1 VHSTSPNHGPDSR
14 LQLALGCFK
23 PSVNATPQLFTIVVL
38 SFDTAFMLGR
48 YDGNIPSKRGVD
60 MVIVFDVLVDGIKKE
75 TLTPRTGRL
84 QDLRQFISNEST
96 RLIALYGNNVYL
108 NRRVHY
114 K

>member
-1 VHSTSPNHGPDSR
+1 
-14 LQLALGCFK
+14 
-23 PSVNATPQLFTIVVL
+23 
-38 SFDTAFMLGR
+38 
-48 YDGNIPSKRGVD
+48 
-60 MVIVFDVLVDGIKKE
+60 MVIVFDVLVDGMKKE

-84 QDLRQFISNEST
+84 QELRQFISNEST